1 MMEGKGEF
9 IMSKKED
16 EQSSNPNEME
26 KWMEKFFLDPFT
38 SYLDQIMFRVDLYE
52 TENELIVEALLQD
65 YQHSNI
71 IIYLKGNQLIITAL
85 KNEQSLPSIQS
96 SRTRKV
102 DFPFLVIQK
111 EVNAQFSNG
120 ILEIFISKTK
130 KGYGKNRMIT
140 LP

>member
-1 MMEGKGEF
+1 M
-9 IMSKKED
+9 MSKKED
-16 EQSSNPNEME
+16 EQSSKSDEME
-26 KWMEKFFLDPFT
+26 KWMKNFFLDPFT

-71 IIYLKGNQLIITAL
+71 KIYLKGNQLIITAL
-85 KNEQSLPSIQS
+85 KNEHSSPSTQSF
-96 SRTRKV
+96 RTRKV

-130 KGYGKNRMIT
+130 NGCGNNRMIA